1 MNFRHAG
8 AALALM
14 GWYLMV
20 LPQDIAGGHFRSAPL
35 GSEWK
40 HQGDFSTLNLIAITQ
55 LQKDASVSL
64 RMARSYAAVRCAIRD
79 AFRPTIRASRES
91 RMKHPPIRIKR
102 LNCGSP

>member
-1 MNFRHAG
+1 MNFRHA

-40 HQGDFSTLNLIAITQ
+40 HQGSFDTESDCNHAIAKGCLSIAQ
-55 LQKDASVSL
+55 NGQVIRRGPLCNS
-64 RMARSYAAVRCAIRD
+64 RCISSD
-79 AFRPTIRASRES
+79 DP
-91 RMKHPPIRIKR
+91 R
-102 LNCGSP
+102 LKGK